1 MQGDE
6 LRSLRK
12 SMNLGQAALAETL
25 GLTPQFISMMETGA
39 KSIERR
45 TALAVLYLVEHPEAR
60 IEAP

>member
-39 KSIERR
+39 KPIERR

-60 IEAP
+60 TEAP